1 MKRRTAG
8 LLTLFLLYFPAQGE
22 ERTPVNTSNAKVSYV
37 SGSIFVRQSEQIDFN
52 ECVVNTFIDAGDR
65 LETRD
70 GRAEIAVSGGLF
82 LRLDKQTQ
90 IDILKLAD
98 KTDALVKLKIWTGNL
113 YVRVKTIR
121 KEKSIEIQTPD
132 ISIYLLEK
140 GLYRFDTRENQET
153 EIFVFS
159 GLLEASLDNGSELV
173 KDEQRLETV
182 KGRPTSGLS
191 GFPSLREDSFDLW
204 NGQRDY
210 AVGGNLNRNKV
221 YPPSPDVRSHKT
233 QKSPLR
239 LNRGV
244 KKKK

>member
-1 MKRRTAG
+1 MKRLVAG
-8 LLTLFLLYFPAQGE
+8 LFTVFLLYFPVQGE
-22 ERTPVNTSNAKVSYV
+22 EKTPANSSTAKISYV
-37 SGSIFVRQSEQIDFN
+37 SGKLFVRQSGHTNFM
-52 ECVVNTFIDAGDR
+52 ECAINTFIDEGDR
-65 LETRD
+65 LETRN
-70 GRAEIAVSGGLF
+70 GRAEIFVSGGLY
-82 LRLDKQTQ
+82 LRLDKHTQ

-98 KTDALVKLKIWTGNL
+98 KTSNLIKLKIWTGNL
-113 YVRVKTIR
+113 YVRVKTIK

-159 GLLEASLDNGSELV
+159 GLLEAVLDNGSELV

-182 KGRPTSGLS
+182 KGRPTSDLS
-191 GFPSLREDSFDLW
+191 GFPSLKEDSFDRW

-210 AVGGNLNRNKV
+210 AVGRNFNRNKV
-221 YPPSPDVRSHKT
+221 YPPSPDVRSRRTK
-233 QKSPLR
+233 KPPLR

-244 KKKK
+244 RKKK